1 MTISELQS
9 CLADAVAMG
18 LDGDCEVRL
27 QTQSN
32 YPLENHVRGI
42 VLASELVD
50 GDEDGELLGEN
61 GEDIFY
67 IVEGAQIGYGHASA
81 FEQAVTQL

>member
-18 LDGDCEVRL
+18 MDGDCEVRL

-32 YPLENHVRGI
+32 YPLENHVRGV
-42 VLASELVD
+42 VLASELAD
-50 GDEDGELLGEN
+50 GDDSSPLLDDG
-61 GEDIFY
+61 DVFY
-67 IVEGAQIGYGHASA
+67 IVEGSQIGYGHESA
-81 FEQAVTQL
+81 FEMAVTQL